1 MGAYNGLL
9 RLPDGGE
16 IDYIR
21 FGGGERVLVMI
32 PGVGDGFK
40 TVKGTA
46 QAFSMLY
53 RKLGAAFT
61 VYGFSRRRALPDPNS
76 TRDMAEDLAAAL
88 RQLGLSNCCVL
99 GVSQGGMI
107 AQYLA
112 IDHPELVERLILTV
126 TYGRPNET
134 TRRVIGRWLEMAE
147 ADDYK
152 GILLDTAERS
162 YTEAY
167 LRRSRA
173 MYTLLGSFGKPKSFE
188 RFRIQA
194 ESCLT
199 HDAWE
204 ELPRIGCPT
213 LVIGGTEDK
222 IVTGEA
228 SRELAERIDGA
239 ELWMYEGLSHGA
251 YEEARDFQDR
261 VAAFLLA

>member
-16 IDYIR
+16 MDYIR
-21 FGGGERVLVMI
+21 FGGGERTLVMI

-46 QAFSMLY
+46 QAFSVLY
-53 RKLGAAFT
+53 RKLGKAFT
-61 VYGFSRRRALPDPNS
+61 VYAFSRRRELPDPCP
-76 TRDMAEDLAAAL
+76 TRTMADDLAKAL
-88 RQLGLSNCCVL
+88 RQLGLSGCCVL

-112 IDHPELVERLILTV
+112 IDQPELVERLILAV
-126 TYGRPNET
+126 TCGRPNDST
-134 TRRVIGRWLEMAE
+134 KRVIGRWLEMSE
-147 ADDYK
+147 AGDYR

-162 YTEAY
+162 YSAAY
-167 LRRSRA
+167 LERRRA
-173 MYTLLGSFGKPKSFE
+173 MYTLLGTFGKPRSFE

-194 ESCLT
+194 ESCLM

-204 ELPRIGCPT
+204 ELPRIACPT
-213 LVIGGTEDK
+213 LVIGGTEDG

-228 SRELAERIDGA
+228 SRELAGRIRGA

-261 VAAFLLA
+261 VAAFFLA

>member
-1 MGAYNGLL
+1 MGAFNGLL

-16 IDYIR
+16 MDYIR
-21 FGGGERVLVMI
+21 FGSGEKTLVMI

-53 RKLGAAFT
+53 RKLGASFT
-61 VYGFSRRRALPDPNS
+61 VYVFSRRRALPEPCS
-76 TRDMAEDLAAAL
+76 TREMADDLAAAM
-88 RQLGLSNCCVL
+88 RQLGLSNCCLL

-107 AQYLA
+107 TQYLA
-112 IDHPELVERLILTV
+112 IDHPELAERLILAV
-126 TYGRPNET
+126 TCGRPNET
-134 TRRVIGRWLEMAE
+134 TRGVIGRWLEMAE
-147 ADDYK
+147 AGDYK

-162 YTEAY
+162 YSEAY

-173 MYTLLGSFGKPKSFE
+173 MYTLLGTFGKPRSFE

-194 ESCLT
+194 ESCLA

-204 ELPRIGCPT
+204 ELPLISCPT
-213 LVIGGTEDK
+213 LVIGATEDK

-228 SRELAERIDGA
+228 SRELAGRISDA
-239 ELWMYEGLSHGA
+239 RLWMYEGLSHGA
-251 YEEARDFQDR
+251 YEEAKDFQDR
-261 VAAFLLA
+261 VAAFFLE